1 MAKFKF
7 SFFLS
12 ALTALLFIAGCNADD
27 SNHPSGLGSFKVKL
41 VADSKTID
49 LGNSLNSATRSAQDS
64 IQTRATDDDA
74 PSTDNFELYL
84 YSNNVLTNY
93 WEKFSQYDA
102 EEEMPI
108 GKYQVKAVYGDINE
122 EGYYR
127 PCYMGT
133 TDFQVRDRET
143 TEVEVVCQLAN
154 VKLTVQCSEAVK
166 KYFSV
171 FSMSAR
177 SDLGTNVIIT
187 RDETRS
193 IYLKPGLLVL
203 SAEFEKQNGKTGNVE
218 LLRIEGTDAKQHYI
232 VSVDVNQ
239 GNVGSGTLQIT
250 YNTVKSE
257 ETKDIDLSD
266 ASLNIT
272 QPTLTTQGFENG
284 ETKTLREGAQPEAM
298 KVTLNARAGLQTCE
312 LTVNSPYLNS
322 LGIAQNVDLLSTDA
336 AQTATKEALIAK
348 GLRLVGLKQGEK
360 LALIDFTPLVM
371 NLLCTGY
378 EDETSTFTLRATDVH
393 GRIQKSE
400 VTFSMVMQ
408 NNLFALPEI
417 ADAVMISS
425 TQAYA
430 QVNLLP
436 EENSLNGEVDVENVI
451 FEYQDGEV
459 WKTATTEWEGD
470 DLSDKKVHFVWIKN
484 LPAVHSKMNIRARY
498 GSKTSETRV
507 LNYYIPDFTL
517 SAESADIW
525 ARKATVKVSAN
536 TDAELKAVLKY
547 MKLFNSGIEIAS
559 LNENMATYTINNL
572 NPGTTYNLTADCN
585 AAKVVNFALTTE
597 SALQLPNSNFEG
609 AWNTTYNATINKGG
623 PWVKKTSGFLTSSY
637 TKTYET
643 FSLVVDEPAGWCSV
657 NVKTIPTTANQK
669 NTWFCVPST
678 FQSSNLSGTGNN
690 SICLRNVGWNNLG
703 QEIPLLGS
711 LGGVLGSGGQG
722 WSSCP
727 GFESLNTPNHELTYS
742 AGRLFLGSYSCSHST
757 TDVNAYT
764 ENYTEGYNFVSRPVS
779 IQFDYKYI
787 AKVDPSGDKGFVRI
801 DLKDAQ
807 GNSILSNKIF
817 EELEHTGENV
827 VKTGKITFAYP
838 ANCAK
843 AASINVMFCS
853 SIKGKN
859 DNEKD
864 ISKHD
869 IVHSTYKS
877 QCCVTGS
884 ELYIDNI
891 QLNY

>member
-284 ETKTLREGAQPEAM
+284 ETKKLREGAQPEAM

-436 EENSLNGEVDVENVI
+436 EENSSNGEVDVENVI

-459 WKTATTEWEGD
+459 WKTATTEWAGD

-525 ARKATVKVSAN
+525 ARKATVKVTAN

-609 AWNTTYNATINKGG
+609 TWNTVYNKTINKGG
-623 PWVKKTSGFLTSSY
+623 PWGKKNWAGIVNS
-637 TKTYET
+637 TYET
-643 FSLVVDEPAGWCSV
+643 TTIVVKEPANWCTV
-657 NVKTIPTTANQK
+657 NVKTMPTTVK
-669 NTWFCVPST
+669 HENTWYIVPSVDIC
-678 FQSSNLSGTGNN
+678 SAISGSGN
-690 SICLRNVGWNNLG
+690 SVMIRNVGWNNNG
-703 QEIPLLGS
+703 AEISMIGNE
-711 LGGVLGSGGQG
+711 GTAFTGKG
-722 WSSCP
+722 WSSFSDAG
-727 GFESLNTPNHELTYS
+727 GFTALNVPQTLTYS
-742 AGRLFLGSYSCSHST
+742 AGRLFLGSYSCTHST
-757 TDVNAYT
+757 TDVNGYT
-764 ENYTEGYNFVSRPVS
+764 EKYTEGYNFVSRPVS

-787 AKVDPSGDKGFVRI
+787 AKVDESGDKGFVRI

-807 GNSILSNKIF
+807 GNSIFSNKIY

-827 VKTGKITFAYP
+827 VLTKEITFAYP

-843 AASINVMFCS
+843 AASISVMFCS
-853 SIKGKN
+853 SIQGKN
-859 DNEKD
+859 DNEKNISHND
-864 ISKHD
+864 IG
-869 IVHSTYKS
+869 HSTYKS

>member
-12 ALTALLFIAGCNADD
+12 AFTVLLLFAGCNADD

-49 LGNSLNSATRSAQDS
+49 LGSSLNSTTRVAQNS
-64 IQTRATDDDA
+64 LQTRTSEDV
-74 PSTDNFELYL
+74 PSEDNFELFL
-84 YSNNVLTNY
+84 YSNNVLANY
-93 WEKFSQYDA
+93 WEKYSQYDS

-108 GKYQVKAVYGDINE
+108 GKYQLKAVYGDVKE

-133 TDFQVRDRET
+133 TDFQVRDREI

-154 VKLTVQCSEAVK
+154 VKLSVVCTDAVK
-166 KYFSV
+166 KYFPV

-177 SDLGTNVIIT
+177 SDLGSNITIT

-193 IYLKPGLLVL
+193 IYLKPGSLVL
-203 SAEFEKQNGKTGNVE
+203 SAEFEKQNGKKGDVE
-218 LLRIEGTDAKQHYI
+218 LLRIEGTEAKQHYI
-232 VSVDVNQ
+232 VTVDVNQ

-257 ETKDIDLSD
+257 ESREIDLSD

-272 QPTLTTQGFENG
+272 QPTFTTQGFENG
-284 ETKTLREGAQPEAM
+284 ANKILREGAQPEAM
-298 KVTLNARAGLQTCE
+298 KVTLNARAGVKSCDLYIE
-312 LTVNSPYLNS
+312 SPYLSS
-322 LGIAQNVDLLSTDA
+322 LGIAQQVNLLSNDA
-336 AQTATKEALIAK
+336 AQVATKEALEGK
-348 GLRLVGLKQGEK
+348 GLRLIGLEENSK
-360 LALIDFTPLVM
+360 LALIDFTPLIM
-371 NLLCTGY
+371 NLLCTGVD
-378 EDETSTFTLRATDVH
+378 DEVSTFKLKATDIH
-393 GRIQKSE
+393 GRTEESE
-400 VTFSMVMQ
+400 VVFSMTMQ
-408 NNLFALPEI
+408 NNLFAFPEI
-417 ADAVMISS
+417 EDAVMISS

-430 QVNLLP
+430 KINLLP
-436 EENSLNGEVDVENVI
+436 EENSFNGEVDVENVI

-459 WKTATTEWEGD
+459 WKAATTEWAGD
-470 DLSDKKVHFVWIKN
+470 DMTDKTLHFVWIKN
-484 LPAVHSKMNIRARY
+484 LPAIHGKMNIRARY
-498 GSKTSETRV
+498 GSKTSATRV
-507 LNYYIPDFTL
+507 LDYYIPDFTL
-517 SAESADIW
+517 SAEPADIW

-536 TDAELKAVLKY
+536 TDTELKAVLKY
-547 MKLFNSGIEIAS
+547 MKLFNSGVEIAS
-559 LNENMATYTINNL
+559 LNENKATYTINNL

-585 AAKVVNFALTTE
+585 ATKVVNFALTTE

-609 AWNTTYNATINKGG
+609 TWNTTYNATINKGG
-623 PWVKKTSGFLTSSY
+623 PWVKKTSGISY

-703 QEIPLLGS
+703 QEIALLGS
-711 LGGVLGSGGQG
+711 LGGFLGSGGQG

-727 GFESLNTPNHELTYS
+727 GFESLNTPNQLTYS

-787 AKVDPSGDKGFVRI
+787 SKVDESRDKGFVRI
-801 DLKDAQ
+801 DLKDAN
-807 GNSILSNKIF
+807 GNSILSQKIY
-817 EELEHTGENV
+817 EELEHTDNV
-827 VKTGKITFAYP
+827 QTRKITFAYP

-853 SIKGKN
+853 SIEGKN
-859 DNEKD
+859 DNEKN
-864 ISKHD
+864 ISHHD
-869 IVHSTYKS
+869 IGHSTYKA
-877 QCCVTGS
+877 QCSVTGS

>member
-12 ALTALLFIAGCNADD
+12 AFTALLFIAGCNADD

-49 LGNSLNSATRSAQDS
+49 LGSNLNSTTRSAQDS
-64 IQTRATDDDA
+64 IQTRAINDDA

-102 EEEMPI
+102 EEELPI

-154 VKLTVQCSEAVK
+154 VKLTVQCTEAVK
-166 KYFSV
+166 KYFSL

-187 RDETRS
+187 RDETRP

-218 LLRIEGTDAKQHYI
+218 LLRIEGTDARQHYI

-284 ETKTLREGAQPEAM
+284 ETKTLREGAQPDAM
-298 KVTLNARAGLQTCE
+298 KVTLNARAGLKTCE
-312 LTVNSPYLNS
+312 LSVNSPYLSS
-322 LGIAQNVDLLSTDA
+322 LGIAQNVDLLSTDEG
-336 AQTATKEALIAK
+336 QIATKEALIAK

-400 VTFSMVMQ
+400 VSFSMVMQ
-408 NNLFALPEI
+408 NNLFSLPEI

-430 QVNLLP
+430 QINLLP
-436 EENSLNGEVDVENVI
+436 EGNSLNGEVDVENVI
-451 FEYQDGEV
+451 FEYQDGAA
-459 WKTATTEWEGD
+459 WKTATTEWAGD
-470 DLSDKKVHFVWIKN
+470 DMSDNKVHFVWIKN

-517 SAESADIW
+517 SAEPADVW
-525 ARKATVKVSAN
+525 ARKATVKVTAN

-547 MKLFNSGIEIAS
+547 MKLFNSGVEIAS
-559 LNENMATYTINNL
+559 LNENKATYTINNL
-572 NPGTTYNLTADCN
+572 TPGTTYNLSADCN
-585 AAKVVNFALTTE
+585 GAKVSNYSLKTE
-597 SALQLPNSNFEG
+597 TATQLPNSDFSNWQSG
-609 AWNTTYNATINKGG
+609 PYDGKSINQGGSYTYLGSWSKTYYKKKLSVKEPTSWSTVN
-623 PWVKKTSGFLTSSY
+623 KKTMPES
-637 TKTYET
+637 
-643 FSLVVDEPAGWCSV
+643 
-657 NVKTIPTTANQK
+657 ANNE
-669 NTWFCVPST
+669 NTWYIVPST
-678 FQSSNLSGTGNN
+678 NQNNGTVLLQNVQWDNNGESINNKTSTSASKPSMNDLSTPSKISNT
-690 SICLRNVGWNNLG
+690 
-703 QEIPLLGS
+703 
-711 LGGVLGSGGQG
+711 
-722 WSSCP
+722 
-727 GFESLNTPNHELTYS
+727 S
-742 AGRLFLGSYSCSHST
+742 AGRIFLGDYNYNHSNGSETYNEGITFTSRPNSISFEYRYISYPNANGDRGYMKLVLENRE
-757 TDVNAYT
+757 DVNNPIVIAT
-764 ENYTEGYNFVSRPVS
+764 GSTDDEENYQLVQKGDGDSMNKLTIPLNYVVTN
-779 IQFDYKYI
+779 
-787 AKVDPSGDKGFVRI
+787 KVATHIS
-801 DLKDAQ
+801 
-807 GNSILSNKIF
+807 
-817 EELEHTGENV
+817 
-827 VKTGKITFAYP
+827 
-838 ANCAK
+838 
-843 AASINVMFCS
+843 VMFCS
-853 SIKGKN
+853 SYQGINKRQGEET
-859 DNEKD
+859 DNIRMPQIGTFK
-864 ISKHD
+864 
-869 IVHSTYKS
+869 STCSVIGS
-877 QCCVTGS
+877 QM
-884 ELYIDNI
+884 YIDNI

>member
-284 ETKTLREGAQPEAM
+284 ETKKLREGAQPD
-298 KVTLNARAGLQTCE
+298 KVLSNVNE
-312 LTVNSPYLNS
+312 L
-322 LGIAQNVDLLSTDA
+322 
-336 AQTATKEALIAK
+336 
-348 GLRLVGLKQGEK
+348 
-360 LALIDFTPLVM
+360 
-371 NLLCTGY
+371 
-378 EDETSTFTLRATDVH
+378 
-393 GRIQKSE
+393 
-400 VTFSMVMQ
+400 
-408 NNLFALPEI
+408 
-417 ADAVMISS
+417 
-425 TQAYA
+425 
-430 QVNLLP
+430 
-436 EENSLNGEVDVENVI
+436 
-451 FEYQDGEV
+451 
-459 WKTATTEWEGD
+459 
-470 DLSDKKVHFVWIKN
+470 
-484 LPAVHSKMNIRARY
+484 
-498 GSKTSETRV
+498 
-507 LNYYIPDFTL
+507 
-517 SAESADIW
+517 ES
-525 ARKATVKVSAN
+525 
-536 TDAELKAVLKY
+536 
-547 MKLFNSGIEIAS
+547 
-559 LNENMATYTINNL
+559 
-572 NPGTTYNLTADCN
+572 
-585 AAKVVNFALTTE
+585 
-597 SALQLPNSNFEG
+597 
-609 AWNTTYNATINKGG
+609 
-623 PWVKKTSGFLTSSY
+623 
-637 TKTYET
+637 
-643 FSLVVDEPAGWCSV
+643 
-657 NVKTIPTTANQK
+657 
-669 NTWFCVPST
+669 
-678 FQSSNLSGTGNN
+678 QSS
-690 SICLRNVGWNNLG
+690 
-703 QEIPLLGS
+703 
-711 LGGVLGSGGQG
+711 
-722 WSSCP
+722 
-727 GFESLNTPNHELTYS
+727 
-742 AGRLFLGSYSCSHST
+742 
-757 TDVNAYT
+757 
-764 ENYTEGYNFVSRPVS
+764 
-779 IQFDYKYI
+779 
-787 AKVDPSGDKGFVRI
+787 
-801 DLKDAQ
+801 
-807 GNSILSNKIF
+807 
-817 EELEHTGENV
+817 
-827 VKTGKITFAYP
+827 
-838 ANCAK
+838 
-843 AASINVMFCS
+843 
-853 SIKGKN
+853 
-859 DNEKD
+859 
-864 ISKHD
+864 
-869 IVHSTYKS
+869 
-877 QCCVTGS
+877 
-884 ELYIDNI
+884 
-891 QLNY
+891 